1 MVSERQSNKSMADT
15 WLLNSSEHPG
25 KVLLGG
31 ITSLVLGFVEKERK
45 QVGKKLLYNRDAN
58 EWLFFFFNPNCLKGV
73 FVKHLFKLLLLVKS
87 IRFT

>member
-1 MVSERQSNKSMADT
+1 MADT

-31 ITSLVLGFVEKERK
+31 ITLLVLGFVEKERK

-58 EWLFFFFNPNCLKGV
+58 EWVGFFF
-73 FVKHLFKLLLLVKS
+73 
-87 IRFT
+87 